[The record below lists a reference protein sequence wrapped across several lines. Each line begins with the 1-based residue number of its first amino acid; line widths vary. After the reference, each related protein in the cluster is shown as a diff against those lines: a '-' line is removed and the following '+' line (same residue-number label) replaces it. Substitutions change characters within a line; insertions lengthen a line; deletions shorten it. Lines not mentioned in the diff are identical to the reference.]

1 MGLSLDII
9 DNITDNAQFR
19 MKQNRIN
26 PVLLQQMCNA
36 TNGNFLAVDMY
47 NEESVEKTKQGLMAY
62 VNGEYGFDVGLDLS
76 TVKYQS

>member
-1 MGLSLDII
+1 
-9 DNITDNAQFR
+9 

-62 VNGEYGFDVGLDLS
+62 VNGEYGFDVGIRSIDYLRIITIVLLFL
-76 TVKYQS
+76 YP